1 MDWDFII
8 QCVLALGFSFT
19 LLALLDARMKLR
31 DLRKKNSRYY
41 SISKGLEDD
50 TSKQRDVIEEQSG
63 TIREQ
68 RQEIESLE
76 AELSESK
83 AMARMLMERNVSD
96 DGAGNY
102 DAGVRPLTQ
111 RLLMLS
117 DELANVYYES
127 SSRPETMSQR
137 IKQTLHAVLTGRD
150 ALEQINSLIEASY
163 PGFLEDLNS
172 AFPWMTEDD
181 RQLIS
186 LMCCGISPNAV
197 SVILGMD
204 LNRLNKWKTR
214 LAKQMNAPVRLSKFL
229 NEKLL
234 DYCNEAPPVS

>member
-19 LLALLDARMKLR
+19 LLALLDSRMKLR
-31 DLRKKNSRYY
+31 DLRKRNSRFY
-41 SISKGLEDD
+41 SISKCLEDD
-50 TSKQRDVIEEQSG
+50 TLKQRDVIEEQSG

-76 AELSESK
+76 AELNESK
-83 AMARMLMERNVSD
+83 AMARMLMERNSSD
-96 DGAGNY
+96 TGSENNA
-102 DAGVRPLTQ
+102 AEVRSLAQ
-111 RLLMLS
+111 RLLVLS
-117 DELANVYYES
+117 DELANICYES
-127 SSRPETMSQR
+127 SSRPETMGRR
-137 IKQTLHAVLTGRD
+137 IIQTLHTVLTGRD

-163 PGFLEDLNS
+163 PGFLDDMDS

-181 RQLIS
+181 RLLIS
-186 LMCCGISPNAV
+186 LMCCGITPNAV

-214 LAKQMNAPVRLSKFL
+214 LAKQMNSPVRLSKFI
-229 NEKLL
+229 NERLL
-234 DYCNEAPPVS
+234 AYCNETRPVS